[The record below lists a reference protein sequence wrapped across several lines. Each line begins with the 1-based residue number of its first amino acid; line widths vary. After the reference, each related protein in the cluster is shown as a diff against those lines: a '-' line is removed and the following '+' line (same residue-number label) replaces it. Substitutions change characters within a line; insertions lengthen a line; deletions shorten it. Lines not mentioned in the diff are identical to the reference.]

1 MMPQDTITTQTEPF
15 VKWAGGK
22 RLLLPQILPLLP
34 HLEAERRYFEPF
46 LGGGAVYFA
55 LGPNRALLSDLNGEL
70 IETFEAVRDE
80 VDEVIQRMHRLKNDE
95 DCYYEVRSS
104 RPRTRPTRAAR
115 FIYLNKTCFNGLFR
129 VNLRGE
135 FNVPFGRHG
144 EHHVVCDEGQLR
156 SAAGALQNAE
166 FVVADFGRAMRRA
179 RAGDLVYLDPPY
191 TLAHVNN
198 GFIEYNARV
207 FSWEDQRRL
216 AAVARRLVN
225 RGVRV
230 AVSNGDHP
238 SITNLYDSP
247 EFTITRVDRWSTV
260 AGGPGFRFPT
270 SELLIVGDANREG
283 V

>member
-1 MMPQDTITTQTEPF
+1 MTQDTTTTHAEPF

-22 RLLLPQILPLLP
+22 RLLLPQILPMLP
-34 HLEAERRYFEPF
+34 ELEAEHRYFEPF

-55 LGPNRALLSDLNGEL
+55 LGPTRALLSDLNGEL

-80 VDEVIQRMHRLKNDE
+80 VDEVIRRMQRLKNDE
-95 DCYYEVRSS
+95 DCYYAVRSS

-144 EHHVVCDEGQLR
+144 AHHVVCDENQLR
-156 SAAGALQNAE
+156 SSSRALQNAE
-166 FVVADFGRAMRRA
+166 FAVADFGRAMSRA
-179 RAGDLVYLDPPY
+179 RARDLVYLDPPY

-238 SITNLYDSP
+238 SITSLYDAP

-260 AGGPGFRFPT
+260 AGGPRFRFPT
-270 SELLIVGDANREG
+270 SELMIVGDAYGGRT
-283 V
+283 